1 MDKMTHAKFNF
12 NNFLLAISSGIDN
25 AIEKNKHNIPYS
37 SLRVAYIALKIASF
51 NDFSKQDLSDIT
63 SYIILSKHHLDTRI
77 LKQFPFINFAIFE
90 NDTLHNIL
98 HLCDA
103 VENHLEM
110 KNNFVVNKSEIIS
123 LAESLLL
130 DEVIQENF
138 LYLAENES
146 FWLDLAS
153 LQRLPF
159 FILDMLE
166 DTTLELEYDKLLLI
180 GKTIEQII
188 YKYANRTSKHSINEL
203 LSVMAKLYNFDN
215 KDTSRFI
222 LSGYL
227 HRIGLL
233 KIPKEIITKRD
244 SLTPLEYD
252 TIKSVP
258 YYSKE
263 ILSMIFGFD
272 DIAKLVATYYEKLD
286 GSGYPYHIEG
296 NELSL
301 KERVC
306 AVLCIYQAM
315 SEMRPYRETL
325 SQNEIFKI
333 LEEDGKGRRLDIS
346 VIKDL
351 KTIIDM

>member
-25 AIEKNKHNIPYS
+25 AIEKNKNNIQYS
-37 SLRVAYIALKIASF
+37 SLRVVYIALKIASF
-51 NDFSKQDLSDIT
+51 NDFSKQDLSDIM
-63 SYIILSKHHLDTRI
+63 SFIILSKHDIDTET

-90 NDTLHNIL
+90 NNTLQNIL

-103 VENHLEM
+103 VENNIEIN
-110 KNNFVVNKSEIIS
+110 NNFVVNKSEIIS
-123 LAESLLL
+123 LIEALVC

-146 FWLDLAS
+146 FWLDVAS

-166 DTTLELEYDKLLLI
+166 DTTLEIEYEKLLLI
-180 GKTIEQII
+180 GKTIEQIV
-188 YKYANRTSKHSINEL
+188 YKYANRTSKYSISKL
-203 LSVMAKLYNFDN
+203 LTAMATLYNFDN
-215 KDTSRFI
+215 KDSSRFI

-227 HRIGLL
+227 HLIGLL
-233 KIPKEIITKRD
+233 KIPKGTIIKKD
-244 SLTPLEYD
+244 LLTPLEYD

-272 DIAKLVATYYEKLD
+272 DITKLVATYYEKLD
-286 GSGYPYHIEG
+286 GSGYPYHVEG

-306 AVLCIYQAM
+306 GILCIYQAM
-315 SEMRPYRETL
+315 SEERPYREAL

-333 LEEDGKGRRLDIS
+333 LEEEGKGGRLDIS

-351 KTIIDM
+351 KTISQ